1 LIDRLGTQVNQV
13 GLSEIIFLLGGGI
26 SAVLLGRFLRRHRAR
41 YVLVLGK
48 DAHDSEE
55 VDVFGDNGVLVFR
68 TRRAA
73 VKRACRIQQGLTVAQ
88 RYEFPISIAEVRHP
102 PDRPTY
108 VANRETLSVTYT
120 MPISHPDDLELIADE
135 FRNRRKQRLSYPFRF
150 LRKLQRRSEDAN
162 DVD

>member
-1 LIDRLGTQVNQV
+1 M
-13 GLSEIIFLLGGGI
+13 
-26 SAVLLGRFLRRHRAR
+26 
-41 YVLVLGK
+41 
-48 DAHDSEE
+48 
-55 VDVFGDNGVLVFR
+55 VFR

-120 MPISHPDDLELIADE
+120 MPLSHPDDLELIADE

-150 LRKLQRRSEDAN
+150 LRKLQRRSEDAH
-162 DVD
+162 DVN